1 MTNGTPD
8 HTRLLAQSRG
18 GLETTFRAER
28 DSISATS
35 TLVVATML
43 FAAIFALNFQTTSVG
58 QGIALFYTL
67 PIAVLALRFGIN
79 GGLIAATVASGLFV
93 VWTRTHAID
102 APALAYATRL
112 LTFYALGGG
121 IGRLGGLLA
130 ANEARFATALG
141 NASVAVF
148 NMDRDLR
155 YTWFRQSWPD
165 RLGYSLVGLTD
176 ADLLSARDEAPVTD
190 FKRHVIE
197 SGEPGVLEACMLDLD
212 TQPRW
217 FTITAE
223 PMRDT
228 TGRVHGLTATALEIT
243 DRKMAERALSESER
257 RFRTAVE
264 NLLEPFA
271 VLAAIRDDRG
281 VITNFRVEFANTAA
295 AELAGRHSD
304 AMIGRTFAE
313 LFPGRLESRL
323 FDEYVKVVE
332 SGEPYFR
339 EAVDYINVLGEDTLV
354 RAFDMRVSK
363 LDDGVE
369 VTWRDITDLVRARQA
384 RDWLASIVESSAD
397 AIVSVRTDGTIE
409 SWSAGATRMYGYKP
423 EEVIGKHYT
432 VLFSESVANE
442 RSVRFQRVLAGESV
456 GPVEDVEL
464 RKDGSEVH
472 VTYTGSPIRDD
483 NGKVIGAAR
492 IIRET
497 SSSRSADRTAEAGA
511 V

>member
-1 MTNGTPD
+1 MTIGTPD
-8 HTRLLAQSRG
+8 HTRLLARG
-18 GLETTFRAER
+18 KGAVETTFRAER
-28 DSISATS
+28 DSISAVS
-35 TLVVATML
+35 ALVVATIL
-43 FAAIFALNFQTTSVG
+43 FATIFALNFQTTSVG

-67 PIAVLALRFGIN
+67 PIAMLALRFGVN
-79 GGLIAATVASGLFV
+79 GGLAAATVASGLFV
-93 VWTRTHAID
+93 IWTRTHAID
-102 APALAYATRL
+102 VPALAYATRL

-121 IGRLGGLLA
+121 IGWLGGLLA

-176 ADLLSARDEAPVTD
+176 ADLLSPRDEAPVTA
-190 FKRHVIE
+190 FKRHIIE
-197 SGEPGVLEACMLDLD
+197 SGESGVLEACMLDLD

-228 TGRVHGLTATALEIT
+228 TGRIHGLTATALETT
-243 DRKMAERALSESER
+243 DRKTAERALAESER
-257 RFRTAVE
+257 RFRSAVE

-271 VLAAIRDDRG
+271 LLAAIRDDDG
-281 VITNFRVEFANTAA
+281 LITSFRVVFANTAA

-304 AMIGRTFAE
+304 AMVDRSFEE

-323 FDEYVKVVE
+323 FDEYVKVVD

-339 EAVDYINVLGEDTLV
+339 EAVDYINVLGENTLV

-369 VTWRDITDLVRARQA
+369 VTWRDITDLVRARRA
-384 RDWLASIVESSAD
+384 RDWVASIVESSAD
-397 AIVSVRTDGTIE
+397 AIVSVRTDGMIE
-409 SWSAGATRMYGYKP
+409 SWSAGAARMYGY
-423 EEVIGKHYT
+423 EQDEVIGRHYT
-432 VLFSESVANE
+432 VLFSESVADQ
-442 RSVRFQRVLAGESV
+442 RSARFQRVLAGESV

-464 RKDGSEVH
+464 RKDGSEIR
-472 VTYTGSPIRDD
+472 VTYTASPIRDD
-483 NGKVIGAAR
+483 NGTVIGAAR
-492 IIRET
+492 IIREMPSAKT
-497 SSSRSADRTAEAGA
+497 ADRATEAGA